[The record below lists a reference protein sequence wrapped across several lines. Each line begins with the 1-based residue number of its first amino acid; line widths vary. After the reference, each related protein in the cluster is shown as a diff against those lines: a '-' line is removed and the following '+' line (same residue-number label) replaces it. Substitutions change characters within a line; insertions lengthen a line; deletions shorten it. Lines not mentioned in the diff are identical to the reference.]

1 MMKTLEVYMMNI
13 SQEKKELNLNER
25 IQIAIS
31 LCST

>member
-31 LCST
+31 LCSA

>member
-13 SQEKKELNLNER
+13 NQEKKELNLNKR